1 MKKNKLK
8 ESIMRIGA
16 ILAITSA
23 YVTTNA
29 QTHFFSQN
37 NEDIQIYTAVL
48 KHGIPSQS
56 DKILILEDSLVDTFS
71 NNDEN
76 LAENLSKETGVS
88 PRCFEEWSLKN
99 RESTNI
105 KFKIS
110 SELDISFLSAF
121 DLDTVFNENTAKEN
135 WKRFNNLY
143 KNYDGFIAI
152 IDGKGCSAIKST
164 KIMNN
169 SYTLVCEEKT
179 RDDVALEG
187 TYYFISHESS
197 VPESL
202 LSADLMCV
210 DGSFTAM
217 WQK

>member
-37 NEDIQIYTAVL
+37 KEDIQIYTAVL

-121 DLDTVFNENTAKEN
+121 DLDTVFNENKAKEN
-135 WKRFNNLY
+135 WTRFNNLY
-143 KNYDGFIAI
+143 KDYDGFIAI
-152 IDGKGCSAIKST
+152 SQIGYNDTKDQAVLLLEHHCGASCGTGK
-164 KIMNN
+164 
-169 SYTLVCEEKT
+169 
-179 RDDVALEG
+179 
-187 TYYFISHESS
+187 FISLIKKLNKWSVESTMTIW
-197 VPESL
+197 L
-202 LSADLMCV
+202 AY
-210 DGSFTAM
+210 
-217 WQK
+217 